1 MITAFVL
8 AITESGKEREV
19 LNALEGMKEVKEK
32 WNVYG
37 DYDILIKLEV
47 ENLDKLNEFLIQK
60 LRKVE
65 NLSMT
70 TTMIG
75 L

>member
-8 AITESGKEREV
+8 AITESGSEREV
-19 LNALEGMKEVKEK
+19 LSALEGMEEVKEK

-47 ENLDKLNEFLIQK
+47 DNLDKLNEFLIQK

>member
-1 MITAFVL
+1 MITAFIL
-8 AITESGKEREV
+8 AIAESGKEREV
-19 LNALEGMKEVKEK
+19 LQDLEGMEEVKEK

-37 DYDILIKLEV
+37 DYDLLIKIEV
-47 ENLDKLNEFLIQK
+47 ENLDKLNEFLITK
-60 LRKVE
+60 LRKVD

>member
-8 AITESGKEREV
+8 AITESGREREV
-19 LNALEGMKEVKEK
+19 LNALEGMEEVKEK